1 MATLE
6 LEGATVEALE
16 ALGLGQLDTL
26 ETANTVIGGDL
37 MDLLDTTELPPA
49 TAWRTFNEFLEEWKK
64 VNDGGE
70 FWSLVSK
77 SWGGDTGTGHRALL
91 ALLHL
96 AFRTKDKGEEPW
108 LAAKTYVWLM
118 DLPGASAYGVFNGAM
133 FRSLLALVKS
143 WVESAAAGGATVAG
157 AGDTSSTSSSSSSQ
171 QHQQPTAAA
180 STTGRSRR
188 AAAARSRTVSQQ
200 QAEREEEVEDD
211 DDDTEDEGRGGR
223 RGKARTGKRT
233 TSNKNSTAALINRGL
248 ESLLLA
254 LHGSLT
260 TGSLA
265 ASLCAHDDVQG
276 ELTDLVLAVYSL
288 AHPAAGS
295 LAQATRGVLMALI
308 TVAGGPGGN
317 PIVLRALMPLLTM
330 KPSRNGL
337 PTDAKTRTGAH
348 QRAVQLL
355 TVLIKEGEEQ
365 KKRGSDEVAVEEGE
379 GGEERR
385 EDGEDGGDPME
396 VDVGDGAVEEE
407 EQALVEE
414 GKKEKGK
421 QAGKKKGKKSK
432 RGATEDDEGDEEDAN
447 NTAKSTHA
455 DETDPSQ
462 RREGSKAAT
471 AKQRMEVPKDLH
483 MTVLAVLEHMCTEAP
498 DRADVRSRLV
508 DSVLTLLE
516 SLQQSAPELGPR
528 FILFLAKLIRSVKV
542 SHRAFGVEI
551 AASFVNA
558 PWAWPSENEIAFAEE
573 EREEGKRKEEGKTAR
588 DVWTSLVALVES
600 FASRVV
606 DKAPTVRARA
616 MVCLSE
622 MLLSVQEEAAPPGL
636 REAILGLAFPNSP
649 HNTLGAAAAE
659 ADGAEGGND
668 AVVPT
673 PQDLVG
679 LVRSRCQDDK
689 AVVRK
694 AALQALE
701 ILLTTGASRGGGKVG
716 MVDVE
721 LFAVRCN
728 DVSVLTRK
736 QAMASL
742 SSLLLA
748 DPGNALLQSTWVK
761 AVLPLV
767 ADPEQSILNR
777 LVDLV
782 HEVILDRI
790 INWHRQR
797 KEGAAGPASGKPQRS
812 RRGAAHEEAMEEEV
826 KSEESAARAHAAL
839 RARTSTVWEL
849 LSIVASR
856 DLNKCLQNA
865 IGLVVQA
872 QNSQVSAPRRLKE
885 LMDAL
890 QTAAL
895 ASIDS
900 SSTTTTAAATGAV
913 AVVEDPTAL
922 RRGAWALL
930 EAILASDRA
939 ASALLPSG
947 SSSSSSGGG
956 KVMPSDPAFVITCWR
971 RAFEGLGGEEEAEA
985 LEEDS
990 RKILRVLARIAPDVP
1005 AEVGMGLAEEL
1016 LGYLRGLHPG
1026 LSPENCGAAL
1036 ETISAL
1042 SLAKAQ
1048 TLEEGAVI
1056 IRKAAGEVLEACE
1069 KVLRR
1074 FVVGPEEGGKER
1086 GGEGGR
1092 KEEGRHIS
1100 AEERRKLERATFL
1113 VGAVAILGFSPNEE
1127 ESKSVAAVAAASA
1140 AEKGRKKK
1148 KAEAPAAGTPGGG
1161 PLIRVPVPAATVS
1174 LIRVLLLPEI
1184 LPMEEAKKIH
1194 EEGGREGRIS
1204 PEGTVAVPVPDSVR
1218 AHAFLALGKACLRDK
1233 GLAKENVNVF
1243 VRELSVGS
1251 SAAIKSNALLIL
1263 GDLCVRYT
1271 SLVERHVPSMARCLQ
1286 DESALI
1292 RRHALAL
1299 ISQLLLQDYLKWRG
1313 LLLHRYLAVLVDGD
1327 MRVAEV
1333 ADYMIFNPLLRK
1345 CPSLFVNHFVE
1356 TLVVLNGCVDHD
1368 AYKAALSQGAE
1379 SGTAVTMEGVDLGGE
1394 GGTAKK
1400 RMHIYRAMLQHM
1412 SDEQRIQVTAKL
1424 TQDIL
1429 GAATD
1434 EDGEAGGIKIQSYH
1448 RASRFAQGQRRE
1460 AALKKLKRDENLV
1473 RDALAVLRCPDIK
1486 VAGGRWGGGGGGE
1499 GGGSTQDEDA
1509 EALMAEDGSG
1519 GGAEAAA
1526 AAKGRLLSKVS
1537 RKHLLEH
1544 VVPELVSLKACL
1556 ERAHSPL
1563 IRNVMEYFL
1572 ELMRHN
1578 KEEVKDALSA
1588 NPTLFHEI
1596 EFDLQQFEK
1605 ELKAQAEARA
1615 AMPPPSLSPKSPAD
1629 ALPRR
1634 SVGSSSS
1641 SSSYSGSNR
1650 VSSSRRQSSFGVGR
1664 TPLQARMSNSN
1675 SNSSTSNS
1683 GNSGRRTT
1691 PRLSD
1696 CSAPRLRRSSVGANL
1711 SRTPSE
1717 AIKAALQPGGS
1728 GIASQSFTPAVAK
1741 RGEGSVS
1748 GGGGEGGRVE
1758 REGERHVNVE
1768 LPAAMKTW
1776 NVTVGRSPLDSKEN
1790 RGEEEE
1796 EEGGEEQVDAGMVDV

>member
-1 MATLE
+1 M
-6 LEGATVEALE
+6 
-16 ALGLGQLDTL
+16 
-26 ETANTVIGGDL
+26 
-37 MDLLDTTELPPA
+37 
-49 TAWRTFNEFLEEWKK
+49 
-64 VNDGGE
+64 
-70 FWSLVSK
+70 
-77 SWGGDTGTGHRALL
+77 
-91 ALLHL
+91 
-96 AFRTKDKGEEPW
+96 
-108 LAAKTYVWLM
+108 
-118 DLPGASAYGVFNGAM
+118 
-133 FRSLLALVKS
+133 
-143 WVESAAAGGATVAG
+143 
-157 AGDTSSTSSSSSSQ
+157 
-171 QHQQPTAAA
+171 
-180 STTGRSRR
+180 
-188 AAAARSRTVSQQ
+188 
-200 QAEREEEVEDD
+200 
-211 DDDTEDEGRGGR
+211 
-223 RGKARTGKRT
+223 
-233 TSNKNSTAALINRGL
+233 
-248 ESLLLA
+248 
-254 LHGSLT
+254 
-260 TGSLA
+260 
-265 ASLCAHDDVQG
+265 
-276 ELTDLVLAVYSL
+276 
-288 AHPAAGS
+288 
-295 LAQATRGVLMALI
+295 
-308 TVAGGPGGN
+308 
-317 PIVLRALMPLLTM
+317 
-330 KPSRNGL
+330 
-337 PTDAKTRTGAH
+337 
-348 QRAVQLL
+348 
-355 TVLIKEGEEQ
+355 VLIKEGEEQ
-365 KKRGSDEVAVEEGE
+365 KKRGLEEEVVVGEEEGGRKE
-379 GGEERR
+379 
-385 EDGEDGGDPME
+385 GGDPME
-396 VDVGDGAVEEE
+396 VDVAEGAEEEEEEEEVVVEEE
-407 EQALVEE
+407 EEE
-414 GKKEKGK
+414 GKKGKKGKGK
-421 QAGKKKGKKSK
+421 QASKKKGKKGK
-432 RGATEDDEGDEEDAN
+432 QGATEEEEEGEGGGAN
-447 NTAKSTHA
+447 TQA
-455 DETDPSQ
+455 DEADPSQ
-462 RREGSKAAT
+462 QQQQQGKPAGAA
-471 AKQRMEVPKDLH
+471 AGGGQKRVVEVPKDFH
-483 MTVLAVLEHMCTEAP
+483 MTVLAVLEHMCIEAP

-516 SLQQSAPELGPR
+516 SLQHSAPELGPR
-528 FILFLAKLIRSVKV
+528 FILFLAKLLRSAKV

-558 PWAWPSENEIAFAEE
+558 PWAWPSEEAIALAEQG
-573 EREEGKRKEEGKTAR
+573 EEGREDGMEEGEGKAAKE
-588 DVWTSLVALVES
+588 VWTSLVALVQS

-636 REAILGLAFPNSP
+636 REAILALAFPNSR
-649 HNTLGAAAAE
+649 HGAAGAAAA
-659 ADGAEGGND
+659 AAAAAVAAAAAAAVAAEGEVEE
-668 AVVPT
+668 AMVPI
-673 PQDLVG
+673 PQDLVS

-701 ILLTTGASRGGGKVG
+701 ILLTTGAKRGGGKVG
-716 MVDVE
+716 GMDVG

-748 DPGNALLQSTWVK
+748 DPGNKVLQSTWVK

-790 INWHRQR
+790 IAWHRQR
-797 KEGAAGPASGKPQRS
+797 KEAAAGPPVSKPQRA
-812 RRGAAHEEAMEEEV
+812 RRGAQMEVEDDMEDDMEDEGGRKEA
-826 KSEESAARAHAAL
+826 AARAQAAL

-872 QNSQVSAPRRLKE
+872 QNAQAVAPRRLKE
-885 LMDAL
+885 LMEAL

-900 SSTTTTAAATGAV
+900 SSTTAATAAAAAAAAV

-939 ASALLPSG
+939 ASALLPSS

-956 KVMPSDPAFVITCWR
+956 MKVLPSDPAFVITCWR
-971 RAFEGLGGEEEAEA
+971 RAFEGLGGEEGEVEA
-985 LEEDS
+985 LEEDA

-1005 AEVGMGLAEEL
+1005 AEMGMGLAEEL
-1016 LGYLRGLHPG
+1016 LGFLSELHPR

-1042 SLAKAQ
+1042 CLAKAP

-1069 KVLRR
+1069 KVLRG
-1074 FVVGPEEGGKER
+1074 FVVGPEGTEG

-1092 KEEGRHIS
+1092 EGMGKEMCGR
-1100 AEERRKLERATFL
+1100 LGRAAFL

-1148 KAEAPAAGTPGGG
+1148 AELPAAGTPGGG
-1161 PLIRVPVPAATVS
+1161 PLIRVPVPAATIS

-1184 LPMEEAKKIH
+1184 LPMEEAKKVH
-1194 EEGGREGRIS
+1194 EEGGREERTS
-1204 PEGTVAVPVPDSVR
+1204 PPGTVAVAVPEPVR

-1233 GLAKENVNVF
+1233 ALAKENVNVF

-1271 SLVERHVPSMARCLQ
+1271 ALVERHVPAMARCLQ

-1313 LLLHRYLAVLVDGD
+1313 LLLHRYLAILVDKD
-1327 MRVAEV
+1327 VRVAEV
-1333 ADYMIFNPLLRK
+1333 ADYMIFTPLLQK

-1356 TLVVLNGCVDHD
+1356 ALVVLNGCVDHE

-1379 SGTAVTMEGVDLGGE
+1379 SGTAVTMEGVDLEGE
-1394 GGTAKK
+1394 GGAAKK

-1412 SDEQRIQVTAKL
+1412 GDEQRIQVTAKL

-1434 EDGEAGGIKIQSYH
+1434 EDGEAGGIKIQSHH

-1486 VAGGRWGGGGGGE
+1486 VAGGRGGGGGGGGGGE
-1499 GGGSTQDEDA
+1499 GGSSTQDEDA

-1526 AAKGRLLSKVS
+1526 AAKGRLLTKVS

-1605 ELKAQAEARA
+1605 ELKVQAEARA
-1615 AMPPPSLSPKSPAD
+1615 AMPPPSLPPSLKSPGD
-1629 ALPRR
+1629 ALHRQ
-1634 SVGSSSS
+1634 SMAGSGSGSSSS
-1641 SSSYSGSNR
+1641 SS
-1650 VSSSRRQSSFGVGR
+1650 SSSRRQSSFGVGR
-1664 TPLQARMSNSN
+1664 TPLQARMSSSN
-1675 SNSSTSNS
+1675 NSTSGKNAS
-1683 GNSGRRTT
+1683 GNSGSKT

-1696 CSAPRLRRSSVGANL
+1696 CSAPRLRRSSVGSNL
-1711 SRTPSE
+1711 SRTPAE

-1728 GIASQSFTPAVAK
+1728 GTASQSFTPAVAK
-1741 RGEGSVS
+1741 KSGGGSVS
-1748 GGGGEGGRVE
+1748 GGGREGGE
-1758 REGERHVNVE
+1758 EGEEEGEERQVNVE
-1768 LPAAMKTW
+1768 LPAAMKAW

-1790 RGEEEE
+1790 GGGEEGEEEE
-1796 EEGGEEQVDAGMVDV
+1796 EEEGVEAEMVDV